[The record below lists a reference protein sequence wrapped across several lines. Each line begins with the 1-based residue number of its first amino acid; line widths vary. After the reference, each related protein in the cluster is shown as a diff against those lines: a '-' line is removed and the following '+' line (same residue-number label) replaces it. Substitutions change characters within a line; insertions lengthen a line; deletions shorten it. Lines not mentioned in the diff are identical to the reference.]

1 MKAKFTDL
9 SVQTG
14 EKLIDEEALKQR
26 VDILMSTRRGE
37 RRFRPTYG
45 SNLED
50 LLFEPTSTFILTR
63 IKAHI
68 ENIISQE
75 KYLTLGNGSNV
86 FIKDNMTY
94 GMDLVIYSEDL
105 GRTFQYI
112 KDLKVKGAKWET

>member
-112 KDLKVKGAKWET
+112 KDLKVKGAK